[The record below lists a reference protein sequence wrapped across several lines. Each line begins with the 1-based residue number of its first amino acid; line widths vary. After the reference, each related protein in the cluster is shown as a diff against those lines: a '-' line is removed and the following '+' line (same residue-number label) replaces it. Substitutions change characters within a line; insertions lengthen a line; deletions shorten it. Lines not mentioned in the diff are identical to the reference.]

1 MAVDEKH
8 RIVML
13 LLIAGRKQKDALL
26 TALSGEGAK
35 LITTIYGKGTVQ
47 AGDLQNVLGLVP
59 EKDKAVITSLLS
71 QEKADI
77 ILKMLV
83 ETFGFNKP
91 NTGVAFTVPL
101 HKLSF

>member
-1 MAVDEKH
+1 MAVDAKH

-13 LLIAGRKQKDALL
+13 LLVAGRKQKDALL
-26 TALSGEGAK
+26 KALSEEDAR
-35 LITTIYGKGTVQ
+35 LISTIYGKGTVQ
-47 AGDLQNVLGLVP
+47 ASYLQNVLGLVP
-59 EKDKAVITSLLS
+59 EKDKAIITSLLS

-77 ILKMLV
+77 ILEMLV
-83 ETFGFNKP
+83 EKFGFNKP